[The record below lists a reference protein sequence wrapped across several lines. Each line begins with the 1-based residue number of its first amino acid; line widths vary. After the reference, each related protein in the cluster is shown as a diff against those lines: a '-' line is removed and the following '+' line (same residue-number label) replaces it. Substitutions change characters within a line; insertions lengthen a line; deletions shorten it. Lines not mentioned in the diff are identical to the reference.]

1 MENVQA
7 KNLSFDEYV
16 HESNRYMNK
25 LSEQLG
31 HPQEQNRVY
40 ILLKA
45 VLQTIRD
52 RITISESF
60 DLMSQ
65 LPLILR
71 GVYTEQW
78 KYSEKPSMRYDTIE
92 EMKDE
97 VKAIQERY
105 GEREFDWEK
114 STEELIS
121 IVINSLKEF
130 ISEGQLDHIRKQM
143 PREVKEYLE
152 L

>member
-7 KNLSFDEYV
+7 KNLNFDQYV

-31 HPQEQNRVY
+31 HPDEQNRTY

-65 LPLILR
+65 LPLVLR

-78 KYSEKPSMRYDTIE
+78 KYSEKPSLRYDTIE
-92 EMKDE
+92 EMKEE
-97 VKAIQERY
+97 VKTIQKRY
-105 GEREFDWEK
+105 GEQEFDWDK
-114 STEELIS
+114 STEELTS

-130 ISEGQLDHIRKQM
+130 VSEGQIDHIRNQM
-143 PREVKEYLE
+143 PKEVKTLI
-152 L
+152 